1 MLSQRLTEVAA
12 ATIALSSAVTS
23 AADESNKCLLYLAES
38 TIPNAGLG
46 MFTGVPV
53 KEDHLLGRVGD
64 AAFATVD
71 QDWHIS
77 PATGTLSKHSG
88 DYHWPLTNYDW
99 NAPDIGMD
107 DEAEDVSVT
116 VTGFGAAPNCHFSLL
131 NVDEHAATYDA
142 AGLDRYTS
150 PGAGAITP
158 WWNRT
163 STALRDIAAGS
174 ELYVDYG
181 PSWFTSREG
190 HFQLVPL
197 ASSYEKALEFLKAYG
212 KMLVGTDSP
221 DDLVEDKMMIGDE
234 VQKDLWDIIK
244 THPYVSRER
253 QALPETHKDGIRAI
267 KAGDIMTVE
276 VENSIRSLEYL
287 EEHGKCVDNI
297 VPQQSTI
304 PHAGRGAFATRV
316 IPKGGLVAP
325 APLVHIADKSKTK
338 MYAETKG
345 PTGNIIRDEEKV
357 VHKQIILNYCFGHP
371 NSTLLLFPYSS
382 NVVYINHHST
392 EYNAKVRWTDD
403 FDSFH
408 HKDWL
413 EKSVDFLEDQWTAGL
428 MLEYVATRDIQPGE
442 EVFIDYGEEWQKAW
456 DEHVKKWE
464 PTSKESDY
472 NNLTWWTEKRETGNG
487 DPNTAY
493 ELNNDQGAPIRTW
506 AEQQTN
512 PYPHTVAMRCY
523 VNTNHD
529 AAYLFTPKTTP
540 VYRRPFDEDNEYQL
554 MDCQV
559 RERYERDDEI
569 TPEKKKKKHEYLYV
583 IEIEVEKSIDGNVTL
598 FQEHFHITDVPRG
611 AFKFVETPHY
621 SSDVFLKNAF
631 RQEMKL
637 PDEIFPK
644 SWMIFEEKQKPKVV
658 PHKSPAR
665 ADGMKKGRGRVGCDA
680 KSVPW
685 LSYIPLKGGQCKP
698 GVK

>member
-1 MLSQRLTEVAA
+1 MPTAMFTQRLPLVAA
-12 ATIALSSAVTS
+12 AMILLSCVVTA
-23 AADESNKCLLYLAES
+23 AADDSNTCLLYVAES

-46 MFTGVPV
+46 YFTGVSV
-53 KEDHLLGRVGD
+53 KEDQLLGRVGD

-71 QDWHIS
+71 QDWHMS
-77 PATGTLSKHSG
+77 PATGMISKGSG

-99 NAPDIGMD
+99 NAPDIGMGG
-107 DEAEDVSVT
+107 EAEDVSVT
-116 VTGFGAAPNCHFSLL
+116 VNGFGAAPNCHFSLL
-131 NVDEHAATYDA
+131 NVEEHEAHYDD
-142 AGLDRYTS
+142 AGINRYTS
-150 PGAGAITP
+150 PGAGAFTP

-181 PSWFTSREG
+181 PSWFESRDG

-197 ASSYEKALEFLKAYG
+197 TTSYENALEFLKAYG
-212 KMLVGTDSP
+212 KLLVGTDSP

-253 QALPETHKDGIRAI
+253 QALPKTYKDGIRAV

-287 EEHGKCVDNI
+287 EEKGKCVDNI
-297 VPQQSTI
+297 VPKKSTI
-304 PHAGRGAFATRV
+304 PHAGRGAFATRF

-325 APLVHIADKSKTK
+325 APLVHIADKSKVN
-338 MYAETKG
+338 MYAEMRG
-345 PTGNIIRDEEKV
+345 PNGNIIRDEKNM

-392 EYNAKVRWTDD
+392 EYNAKLRWTND
-403 FDSFH
+403 FDFYH

-428 MLEYVATRDIQPGE
+428 MLEFVATRDIQPGE

-456 DEHVKKWE
+456 DEHVKKWH

-472 NNLTWWTEKRETGNG
+472 NDLTWWTKKTETANG
-487 DPNTAY
+487 DYISASEMNSN
-493 ELNNDQGAPIRTW
+493 EDVPIRTL
-506 AEQQTN
+506 AEQQSN
-512 PYPHTVAMRCY
+512 PYPHSLGIECY
-523 VNTNHD
+523 ANTNHH
-529 AAYLFTPKTTP
+529 AEYLFTPKTTP
-540 VYRRPFDEDNEYQL
+540 VYRRQYDEETDMAVMDGDEYH
-554 MDCQV
+554 MVNCQIV
-559 RERYERDDEI
+559 ERYEKGEADSSDDDENK
-569 TPEKKKKKHEYLYV
+569 TNHKYLYV
-583 IEIEVEKSIDGNVTL
+583 VEVDVERSVDGDDTS
-598 FQEHFHITDVPRG
+598 FHEHYLITDVPWN
-611 AFKFVETPHY
+611 AIKFVEKPYT
-621 SSDVFLKNAF
+621 SDIFLKNAF
-631 RQEMKL
+631 RHEMKI

-644 SWMIFEEKQKPKVV
+644 SWTNVEKQNTK
-658 PHKSPAR
+658 
-665 ADGMKKGRGRVGCDA
+665 
-680 KSVPW
+680 W
-685 LSYIPLKGGQCKP
+685 YQLW
-698 GVK
+698 

>member
-1 MLSQRLTEVAA
+1 MLRLTAVEVAA
-12 ATIALSSAVTS
+12 ATVLLSSAVTS

-46 MFTGVPV
+46 IFTGVPV
-53 KEDHLLGRVGD
+53 EEGKILGRVGD
-64 AAFATVD
+64 AAFPTVD
-71 QDWHIS
+71 QDWHVS
-77 PATGTLSKHSG
+77 PETSMLSKHSG

-99 NAPDIGMD
+99 NADVIGMD
-107 DEAEDVSVT
+107 DVAKDVSVT
-116 VTGFGAAPNCHFSLL
+116 VSGFGAALNCHFALL
-131 NVDEHAATYDA
+131 NVDEHVPTYDA

-163 STALRDIAAGS
+163 NTALRDIAAGS
-174 ELYVDYG
+174 ELYVDYDS
-181 PSWFTSREG
+181 SWFTFHSRAS
-190 HFQLVPL
+190 HFQSVPL
-197 ASSYEKALEFLKAYG
+197 ASSYTKALAFMKKYG

-221 DDLVEDKMMIGDE
+221 EDLVKDKMMIGDE

-244 THPYVSRER
+244 THPYVSRKR

-392 EYNAKVRWTDD
+392 DYNAKLQWTND
-403 FDSFH
+403 FDFYH
-408 HKDWL
+408 NKEWL
-413 EKSVDFLEDQWTAGL
+413 EKSVDFLEDQS
-428 MLEYVATRDIQPGE
+428 VC
-442 EVFIDYGEEWQKAW
+442 V
-456 DEHVKKWE
+456 
-464 PTSKESDY
+464 
-472 NNLTWWTEKRETGNG
+472 TGPHPI
-487 DPNTAY
+487 PNTPPVVSVTGCPVH
-493 ELNNDQGAPIRTW
+493 ENSSRT
-506 AEQQTN
+506 
-512 PYPHTVAMRCY
+512 CI
-523 VNTNHD
+523 
-529 AAYLFTPKTTP
+529 
-540 VYRRPFDEDNEYQL
+540 
-554 MDCQV
+554 C
-559 RERYERDDEI
+559 I
-569 TPEKKKKKHEYLYV
+569 
-583 IEIEVEKSIDGNVTL
+583 VES
-598 FQEHFHITDVPRG
+598 
-611 AFKFVETPHY
+611 
-621 SSDVFLKNAF
+621 
-631 RQEMKL
+631 
-637 PDEIFPK
+637 
-644 SWMIFEEKQKPKVV
+644 
-658 PHKSPAR
+658 
-665 ADGMKKGRGRVGCDA
+665 
-680 KSVPW
+680 
-685 LSYIPLKGGQCKP
+685 
-698 GVK
+698 

>member
-1 MLSQRLTEVAA
+1 MHFKETMFSRRLTTVAA
-12 ATIALSSAVTS
+12 AAILFSGAAIS
-23 AADESNKCLLYLAES
+23 AADDSNTCLLYLAES

-53 KEDHLLGRVGD
+53 EEGQLLGRVGD

-71 QDWHIS
+71 QDWHMS
-77 PATGTLSKHSG
+77 SATGMISKHSG

-99 NAPDIGMD
+99 NAGDIGLA

-116 VTGFGAAPNCHFSLL
+116 VNGFGAAPNCHFSLL
-131 NVDEHAATYDA
+131 NVDEHSAAYDA
-142 AGLDRYTS
+142 AGLSRYTS

-163 STALRDIAAGS
+163 STATRDIAAGS

-197 ASSYEKALEFLKAYG
+197 ESSYESALEFLQSYG

-253 QALPETHKDGIRAI
+253 QALPETYKDGIRAI
-267 KAGDIMTVE
+267 KEGDIMTVE
-276 VENSIRSLEYL
+276 VENSIRSIEYL

-297 VPQQSTI
+297 VPKQSTI
-304 PHAGRGAFATRV
+304 PHAGRGAFATRF

-325 APLVHIADKSKTK
+325 VPLVHIADKSKAN
-338 MYAETKG
+338 MYAEKKG
-345 PTGNIIRDEEKV
+345 PTGNIIRDEENI

-392 EYNAKVRWTDD
+392 EYNAKLRWTNGFD
-403 FDSFH
+403 FYH

-442 EVFIDYGEEWQKAW
+442 EVFIDYGEEWQNAW

-464 PTSKESDY
+464 PTSKASDY
-472 NNLTWWTEKRETGNG
+472 NNMTWWTNEAETGNG
-487 DPNTAY
+487 DPITAY
-493 ELNNDQGAPIRTW
+493 EMNIADHIPIRTW
-506 AEQQTN
+506 SEQQIN
-512 PYPHTVAMRCY
+512 PYPLSLAM
-523 VNTNHD
+523 
-529 AAYLFTPKTTP
+529 
-540 VYRRPFDEDNEYQL
+540 Q
-554 MDCQV
+554 
-559 RERYERDDEI
+559 
-569 TPEKKKKKHEYLYV
+569 
-583 IEIEVEKSIDGNVTL
+583 
-598 FQEHFHITDVPRG
+598 
-611 AFKFVETPHY
+611 
-621 SSDVFLKNAF
+621 
-631 RQEMKL
+631 
-637 PDEIFPK
+637 
-644 SWMIFEEKQKPKVV
+644 
-658 PHKSPAR
+658 
-665 ADGMKKGRGRVGCDA
+665 
-680 KSVPW
+680 
-685 LSYIPLKGGQCKP
+685 
-698 GVK
+698 

>member
-12 ATIALSSAVTS
+12 AAIALSSAVTS
-23 AADESNKCLLYLAES
+23 AADESNTCLLYLAES

-181 PSWFTSREG
+181 PSWFTSRDG

-221 DDLVEDKMMIGDE
+221 DDLVKDKMMIGDE

-244 THPYVSRER
+244 THPYVSRVR

-304 PHAGRGAFATRV
+304 PHAGRGAFATRF

-325 APLVHIADKSKTK
+325 APLVHIADKSKAN

-392 EYNAKVRWTDD
+392 EYNAKVRWTND
-403 FDSFH
+403 FDFYH

-487 DPNTAY
+487 DPITAY
-493 ELNNDQGAPIRTW
+493 DLNNDQDIPIRTW

-512 PYPHTVAMRCY
+512 PYPHSLKFRCY
-523 VNTNHD
+523 ANTNHD

-540 VYRRPFDEDNEYQL
+540 VYRRPFDEDVDMAMDDEEYH
-554 MDCQV
+554 MADCQV
-559 RERYERDDEI
+559 RERYERGEDD
-569 TPEKKKKKHEYLYV
+569 
-583 IEIEVEKSIDGNVTL
+583 
-598 FQEHFHITDVPRG
+598 
-611 AFKFVETPHY
+611 
-621 SSDVFLKNAF
+621 
-631 RQEMKL
+631 
-637 PDEIFPK
+637 
-644 SWMIFEEKQKPKVV
+644 
-658 PHKSPAR
+658 
-665 ADGMKKGRGRVGCDA
+665 
-680 KSVPW
+680 
-685 LSYIPLKGGQCKP
+685 SY
-698 GVK
+698 

>member
-1 MLSQRLTEVAA
+1 MLSRRLTTVAA
-12 ATIALSSAVTS
+12 AALLFSFEVITT
-23 AADESNKCLLYLAES
+23 AADDSDQCLLYLAES

-46 MFTGVPV
+46 MFTGVEV
-53 KEDHLLGRVGD
+53 EEGHLLGRVGD

-71 QDWHIS
+71 QDWHMS
-77 PATGTLSKHSG
+77 PATGMISKHSG

-99 NAPDIGMD
+99 NAPDIGLD

-116 VTGFGAAPNCHFSLL
+116 VNGFGAAPNCHFSLL
-131 NVDEHAATYDA
+131 NVEEHGATFDA
-142 AGLDRYTS
+142 AGLNRYTS

-163 STALRDIAAGS
+163 STAMKDIAAGS

-181 PSWFTSREG
+181 PTWFTSREG

-197 ASSYEKALEFLKAYG
+197 TTSYESAFEFLKSYG
-212 KMLVGTDSP
+212 KMLVGTDSA

-234 VQKDLWDIIK
+234 VQKDLWEIIK

-253 QALPETHKDGIRAI
+253 QALPDTHEDGIRAI

-276 VENSIRSLEYL
+276 VENSIRSIEYL
-287 EEHGKCVDNI
+287 EEQGKCVDNI
-297 VPQQSTI
+297 VPKQSTI
-304 PHAGRGAFATRV
+304 PHAGRGAFATRF

-325 APLVHIADKSKTK
+325 APLVHMADKSKVN

-345 PTGNIIRDEEKV
+345 PTGNIIRDEENI

-392 EYNAKVRWTDD
+392 KYNAKLRWTTD
-403 FDSFH
+403 FDFYH
-408 HKDWL
+408 HKEWL

-428 MLEYVATRDIQPGE
+428 MLEFVATRDIQPGE

-472 NNLTWWTEKRETGNG
+472 NNMTWWTNEAERGNG
-487 DPNTAY
+487 DPITAY
-493 ELNNDQGAPIRTW
+493 EMNIADQVSIRTLE
-506 AEQQTN
+506 EQQSN
-512 PYPHTVAMRCY
+512 PYPHSLGMQCY

-529 AAYLFTPKTTP
+529 VEYLHVPKTTP
-540 VYRRPFDEDNEYQL
+540 VFRRSFDEETDMAEDGDEFHL
-554 MDCQV
+554 IDCQV
-559 RERYERDDEI
+559 RERYEKGEVDSSDDSSDED
-569 TPEKKKKKHEYLYV
+569 EQQHNHKYLYV
-583 IEIEVEKSIDGNVTL
+583 VEADVKKTVDDDDYDYSFL
-598 FQEHFHITDVPRG
+598 EHHIITDVPWN
-611 AFKFVETPHY
+611 AIKFKEKQYT
-621 SSDVFLKNAF
+621 SDVFLKNAF
-631 RQEMKL
+631 RHEMKL

-644 SWMIFEEKQKPKVV
+644 SWMNFVEEKKQE
-658 PHKSPAR
+658 
-665 ADGMKKGRGRVGCDA
+665 A
-680 KSVPW
+680 KW
-685 LSYIPLKGGQCKP
+685 YQLW
-698 GVK
+698 

>member
-1 MLSQRLTEVAA
+1 MFSRRLTTVAA
-12 ATIALSSAVTS
+12 ATMLFSCKVTA
-23 AADESNKCLLYLAES
+23 AADDSDQCLLYLAES

-53 KEDHLLGRVGD
+53 EEGQLLGRVGD

-71 QDWHIS
+71 QDWHMS
-77 PATGTLSKHSG
+77 PATGMISKHSG

-99 NAPDIGMD
+99 NAPDIGLG

-116 VTGFGAAPNCHFSLL
+116 VNGFGAAPNCHFSLL

-142 AGLDRYTS
+142 AGLNRYTS

-158 WWNRT
+158 YWNRT
-163 STALRDIAAGS
+163 STAMRDIAAGS

-181 PSWFTSREG
+181 PNWFTSREG

-197 ASSYEKALEFLKAYG
+197 ATSYESALEFLKSYG

-234 VQKDLWDIIK
+234 AQKDLWDFIK

-276 VENSIRSLEYL
+276 VENSIRSIEYL
-287 EEHGKCVDNI
+287 EEQGKCVDNI
-297 VPQQSTI
+297 VPKQSTI
-304 PHAGRGAFATRV
+304 PHAGRGAFATRF

-325 APLVHIADKSKTK
+325 APLVHMADKSKAN
-338 MYAETKG
+338 MYAEKKG
-345 PTGNIIRDEEKV
+345 PTGNIIRDEENI

-392 EYNAKVRWTDD
+392 KYNAKLRWTND
-403 FDSFH
+403 FDFYH

-413 EKSVDFLEDQWTAGL
+413 EKSVDFLENQWTAGL

-464 PTSKESDY
+464 PTTKESDY
-472 NNLTWWTEKRETGNG
+472 NNMTWWTKEAERGNG
-487 DPNTAY
+487 DPITAY
-493 ELNNDQGAPIRTW
+493 EMNIADHVSIRTW
-506 AEQQTN
+506 AEQQSN
-512 PYPHTVAMRCY
+512 PYPHSLVMQCY
-523 VNTNHD
+523 VNTNHYVE
-529 AAYLFTPKTTP
+529 YLYAPKTTP
-540 VYRRPFDEDNEYQL
+540 VFRRSFDEETDMAEDEGEFHL
-554 MDCQV
+554 IDCQV
-559 RERYERDDEI
+559 RERYEKGEDDSSDDSSDDDEQQHNH
-569 TPEKKKKKHEYLYV
+569 KYLYV
-583 IEIEVEKSIDGNVTL
+583 VEVDVEKTVDDDDS
-598 FQEHFHITDVPRG
+598 FREHHIITDVPWN
-611 AFKFVETPHY
+611 AIKFKEKHY
-621 SSDVFLKNAF
+621 TSDVFLKNAF
-631 RQEMKL
+631 RHEMKL

-644 SWMIFEEKQKPKVV
+644 SWMNFEEQKQK
-658 PHKSPAR
+658 
-665 ADGMKKGRGRVGCDA
+665 A
-680 KSVPW
+680 KW
-685 LSYIPLKGGQCKP
+685 YQLW
-698 GVK
+698 